1 MSEWWT
7 YGLSDF
13 LLFSPRTYYRLI
25 ERHNVG
31 VWPAQLVTIGLGLGI
46 LWLLRR
52 PAPARARAISAVLAI
67 LWAWVAWMFVWRRY
81 AGINWAAGY
90 FVWLFVVEVALLT
103 WIGVVRGRPGIPGR
117 AGCDRRARPG
127 SGRGVGADLSVACPA
142 RGTGLGRGGDLR
154 HRPGSD
160 GGRHARPAAVGHRPC
175 AVGVAR
181 RADPALRYQRRH
193 ALGDGITREVDLAGS
208 AGGDRRGP
216 QARFIFASKARNR
229 GCERRGWKRNEPLT
243 PYRLPARSS

>member
-13 LLFSPRTYYRLI
+13 LLFSSRTYYRLI

-52 PAPARARAISAVLAI
+52 PAPARTRAISAVLAI
-67 LWAWVAWMFVWRRY
+67 LWAWVGWMFVWRRY

-103 WIGVVRGRPGIPGR
+103 WIGVVRGRLAFRVGRDVIGVLGLGLAVVSVLIYPLLARLVGRDWGEAEIFGIAPDPTVVATLGLLLLATGR
-117 AGCDRRARPG
+117 ARWALLVAPILLCGVSAATLWAMGSPETWILLGALAATGIALRRGSSSRARPG
-127 SGRGVGADLSVACPA
+127 TAGVPAGAGRETSL
-142 RGTGLGRGGDLR
+142 
-154 HRPGSD
+154 
-160 GGRHARPAAVGHRPC
+160 
-175 AVGVAR
+175 
-181 RADPALRYQRRH
+181 
-193 ALGDGITREVDLAGS
+193 
-208 AGGDRRGP
+208 
-216 QARFIFASKARNR
+216 
-229 GCERRGWKRNEPLT
+229 
-243 PYRLPARSS
+243 